1 MVLASVSVAAHRLP
15 ASELPTGP
23 RHGGHEDKGLRLAC
37 VFVMSFAQ
45 ASRRGP
51 ARREEMIMTR
61 NKAQKTAARHRMA
74 QTGDPY
80 SVARK
85 ATQARADSPVV
96 HETPEVQ
103 PAVRET
109 PDERYVREAEE
120 AGVPAAELD
129 ALRATFLAADRA
141 GQLRQAAD
149 QAREWADQAE
159 EAADEAEERAEL
171 AQEAA
176 EVAQDWVGE
185 DEQQLAQERADR
197 LRQAA
202 DQARE
207 RADEAEDAAD
217 EAEEAADE
225 AEMRADEAGW
235 ADDAR
240 DLIAE
245 EDEADGHWHDA
256 WPMMANLPGPP
267 HPPGPPP
274 LPRPPRPAR
283 PPRFP

>member
-1 MVLASVSVAAHRLP
+1 MVLASGPVAAHRLP

-23 RHGGHEDKGLRLAC
+23 RHGGHEDKGPRLAC

-51 ARREEMIMTR
+51 TRREEMIMTR
-61 NKAQKTAARHRMA
+61 NKARKTAARHRMA
-74 QTGDPY
+74 QTGEPY

-85 ATQARADSPVV
+85 ATQARAESPVV

-103 PAVRET
+103 PVVRET
-109 PDERYVREAEE
+109 PEERYVREAEE

-129 ALRATFLAADRA
+129 ALRATFLATDRA
-141 GQLRQAAD
+141 GQ
-149 QAREWADQAE
+149 
-159 EAADEAEERAEL
+159 
-171 AQEAA
+171 
-176 EVAQDWVGE
+176 
-185 DEQQLAQERADR
+185 

-207 RADEAEDAAD
+207 RADEAEDAAG
-217 EAEEAADE
+217 EAEMRADE

-240 DLIAE
+240 DLVAE
-245 EDEADGHWHDA
+245 EDTGDGYWDDA
-256 WPMMANLPGPP
+256 WPTMANLPGPP

-274 LPRPPRPAR
+274 LPRPPRPAW

>member
-1 MVLASVSVAAHRLP
+1 VLASAAVAAHRLP
-15 ASELPTGP
+15 ASELPAGP

-51 ARREEMIMTR
+51 TRREEMIMTR

-74 QTGDPY
+74 QTGEPY

-85 ATQARADSPVV
+85 ATQARAESPVV
-96 HETPEVQ
+96 HETAEVQ
-103 PAVRET
+103 PVVRET
-109 PDERYVREAEE
+109 PEERYVREAEE

-129 ALRATFLAADRA
+129 ALRATFLATDRA

-149 QAREWADQAE
+149 QARERADQAE
-159 EAADEAEERAEL
+159 EGAVRAEERAEL

-176 EVAQDWVGE
+176 DVAQDWVGE
-185 DEQQLAQERADR
+185 DEQQLAQERADQ

-207 RADEAEDAAD
+207 RADEAE
-217 EAEEAADE
+217 EAADQ
-225 AEMRADEAGW
+225 AEMRADEAAW

-245 EDEADGHWHDA
+245 EDEDDGYWHDA
-256 WPMMANLPGPP
+256 RPTMANLPGPP